1 MANYTIKSTKRYL
14 GLKLGTEEY
23 GIDILKI
30 TTIIEKK
37 MDITRV
43 PNTPFYIKGVINL
56 RGEIIPIMS
65 LRKRFGLED
74 DTFGE
79 DTRIIIINFDEM
91 SVGLIADSVSE
102 VMEINDEV
110 TENVG
115 NIASEVSNEF
125 LLGVARYNGRIIN
138 LLNLEN
144 LVASEESVV

>member
-1 MANYTIKSTKRYL
+1 MANYSIQGTRRYL

-23 GIDILKI
+23 GIEILKI

-65 LRKRFGLED
+65 LRQRFGLAD
-74 DTFGE
+74 DVFGE
-79 DTRIIIINFDEM
+79 DTRIIIINIDEM
-91 SVGLIADSVSE
+91 SVGLIADSVTE
-102 VMEINDEV
+102 VLGINDEMID
-110 TENVG
+110 NVG

-125 LLGVARYNGRIIN
+125 LLGIARYNGRIIN

-144 LVASEESVV
+144 LVALESSI